1 MAVERKNEL
10 YEIVPTETY
19 SDISYRSSQI
29 QKEIDE
35 IKDAMKSTVG
45 LAKVEANAQS
55 MITRMLEMVETSQRL
70 VEQVSNSN
78 QQLALKVQEALDK
91 MNRTNAVLSEKLSS
105 ILDSFIKAS
114 ESMEEGPDET
124 AKAVENLTHSVDAIH
139 SQNAKVLELLESIDK
154 SLKRGGMRST
164 VPALPPPRPITPAAQ
179 RPLPQRRPQPPAEEM
194 GPAFEEE
201 LPPPPFPP

>member
-70 VEQVSNSN
+70 VEQVSSSN
-78 QQLALKVQEALDK
+78 QQLSLKVQEALDK
-91 MNRTNAVLSEKLSS
+91 MNRTNAVLSEKLSA

-114 ESMEEGPDET
+114 ESMEQGPDET

-154 SLKRGGMRST
+154 SLKRGPVRPPGT
-164 VPALPPPRPITPAAQ
+164 LPIPRPQPAPTQMRKPAQ
-179 RPLPQRRPQPPAEEM
+179 RPMPPAEEM